1 MTQQLAAK
9 TALVTGGGTGIGK
22 ATALALAAEG
32 AIVTVAGRTEA
43 TLKDTVARIE
53 ADGGTARHAICDVTS
68 DAAVQAAVAVAIGDS
83 GRLDL
88 AVNSAGIDGGNLQFP
103 AAKYPNDM
111 FEDMLAVNV
120 RGMFYSMK
128 HELAQMAAQGHGAV
142 VNISSG
148 AGLVG
153 QPGYV
158 GYCGSKSAE
167 IGLTKSAALDYAA
180 SGVRVNVVCPALVN
194 TPLIA
199 AMADEN
205 PGVRAGLV
213 AAHPLGRIAEPFEIA
228 EAIVWLC
235 SDKASFVT
243 GIALPVDGGYTAR

>member
-1 MTQQLAAK
+1 MTRQLEGR
-9 TALVTGGGTGIGK
+9 TALVTGGGTGIGQ

-43 TLKDTVARIE
+43 TLKDSVARIE
-53 ADGGTARHAICDVTS
+53 AAGGTARHAICDVTDE
-68 DAAVQAAVAVAIGDS
+68 DAVRAAVASATGDA
-83 GRLDL
+83 GRLDV

-103 AAKYPNDM
+103 AADYPNDT
-111 FEDMLAVNV
+111 FEAMLAVNV

-128 HELAQMAAQGHGAV
+128 HELAQMAAQGHGSV

-153 QPGYV
+153 QPGYI
-158 GYCGSKSAE
+158 GYRGSKSAE
-167 IGLTKSAALDYAA
+167 IGLTKSVALDYAPR
-180 SGVRVNVVCPALVN
+180 GIRVNVVCPALVN

-205 PGVRAGLV
+205 PDMRGALV
-213 AAHPLGRIAEPFEIA
+213 AAHPLGRIAEPSEIA
-228 EAIVWLC
+228 NAAVWLC
-235 SDKASFVT
+235 SDKSSFVT
-243 GIALPVDGGYTAR
+243 GIALPVDGGYTA